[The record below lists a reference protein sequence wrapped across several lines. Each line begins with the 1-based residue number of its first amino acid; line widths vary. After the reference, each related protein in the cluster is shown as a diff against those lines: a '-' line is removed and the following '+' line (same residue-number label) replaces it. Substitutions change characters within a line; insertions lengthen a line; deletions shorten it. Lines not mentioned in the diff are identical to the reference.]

1 MIGAMFASD
10 PLSCPHHPA
19 CSGCSAIGVAYEDQL
34 RAKMEAVRA
43 VLDRAEV
50 DVVRELGIRSIVAGP
65 KIAAYRNRAKL
76 VPAQSDEGIALG
88 LYRAGSHEVLDI
100 PGCPVQRDAINR
112 VVEVIREGIVSAG
125 VRLYDEITHDGDLR
139 FVCVREGV
147 ATGEL
152 LVCLVTRDE
161 SFPGGAELARFIMDR
176 DNGVVGVVQ
185 NVNPAK
191 GNVIFGPISKTIAG
205 RDFVTEVVC
214 DVRIRLGATSFFQV
228 NTAVAERA
236 YRAILDGLAI
246 RPGDMVAD
254 LYCGVGVI
262 GLIAARRGA
271 RVVGIESD
279 AGAIELARQS
289 ASANGIERADFR
301 VGRVEDEVANLFG
314 AASNADGPGPRTHVV
329 VNPPRRGLDA
339 AIVEAITD
347 AHPARVAYLSCQPRT
362 LVRDLDRFAKAGYR
376 PISVELFDMF
386 PHTDQVET
394 LVILER

>member
-1 MIGAMFASD
+1 MFASD
-10 PLSCPHHPA
+10 PLSCPHYPA

-34 RAKMEAVRA
+34 RAKMQAVRL

-50 DVVRELGIRSIVAGP
+50 DVVRDVAIRSIVAGP
-65 KIAAYRNRAKL
+65 EIAAYRNRAKL
-76 VPAQSDEGIALG
+76 VPARSGEGIALG

-112 VVEVIREGIVSAG
+112 VVEVVREGIVASG

-139 FVCVREGV
+139 FVCVREGT

-152 LVCLVTRDE
+152 LVCLVTRDGT
-161 SFPGGAELARFIMDR
+161 FPGGADLARFIMAGGH
-176 DNGVVGVVQ
+176 GVVGVVQ

-191 GNVIFGPISKTIAG
+191 GNVIFGPTGKTIAG
-205 RDFVTEVVC
+205 RDFIEEVVC

-236 YRAILDGLAI
+236 YRAIFDGLAI

-262 GLIAARRGA
+262 GLIATGRGA

-289 ASANGIERADFR
+289 ASVNGIEGADFR
-301 VGRVEDEVANLFG
+301 VGRVEDDLANLFD
-314 AASNADGPGPRTHVV
+314 AADDVDGKGRRTHVV

-339 AIVEAITD
+339 ATVKTIAR
-347 AHPARVAYLSCQPRT
+347 AHPERVAYLSCQPRT
-362 LVRDLDRFAKAGYR
+362 LVRDLDRFVMAGYR

-394 LVILER
+394 LAIIER